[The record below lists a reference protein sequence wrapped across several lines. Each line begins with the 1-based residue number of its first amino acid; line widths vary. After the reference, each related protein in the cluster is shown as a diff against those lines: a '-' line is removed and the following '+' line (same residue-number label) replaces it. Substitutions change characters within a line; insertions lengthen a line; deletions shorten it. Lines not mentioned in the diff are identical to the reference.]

1 MNLARGLFITV
12 EGGEGV
18 GKSTN
23 IEHITRVLTD
33 AGVALLVTREP
44 GGTPM
49 AEAIREVLLQVR
61 DEPVSDITELLLM
74 FAARAQHLHTVIL
87 PALREGTWV
96 LCDRFT
102 DATYAYQSGGRG
114 VEPALV
120 RQLEQLVQGDLRP
133 DYTVLLDAPVETG
146 MERAR
151 GRGELDRFER
161 EQLAFFERVRDTYLQ
176 LARESSGRY
185 RLVDAGQDLEHV
197 QAQIDTVCEELLS
210 CWSGRREHDDPS
222 GGEGDLS

>member
-1 MNLARGLFITV
+1 MTSRGLFITV

-23 IEHITRVLTD
+23 IDFI
-33 AGVALLVTREP
+33 AGQLRRHGVDLVKTREP
-44 GGTPM
+44 GGTVL
-49 AEAIREVLLQVR
+49 AENIRDLLLQAG

-74 FAARAQHLHTVIL
+74 FAGRAQHISQLIE
-87 PALREGTWV
+87 PALAAGQWV

-114 VEPALV
+114 VEVSLV
-120 RQLEQLVQGDLRP
+120 QQLERLVQGELRP
-133 DYTVLLDAPVETG
+133 DCTLLLDAPVEVG

-161 EQLAFFERVRDTYLQ
+161 EELDFFHRVRDTYLQ
-176 LARESSGRY
+176 LAQESSGRY
-185 RLVDAGQDLEHV
+185 RIIDASLSLDAVQEQLSEVCGDLM
-197 QAQIDTVCEELLS
+197 S
-210 CWSGRREHDDPS
+210 CWSARRGTS
-222 GGEGDLS
+222 